1 MKRHSRENNRKDN
14 DEHVT
19 KTEASYDF
27 YDTIPDDYF
36 GYHELAEVPKIST
49 YGVLHENQNSSVAL
63 DVNKLNV

>member
-1 MKRHSRENNRKDN
+1 MKRHSHENNRKDN

-19 KTEASYDF
+19 KTEASYNF

-49 YGVLHENQNSSVAL
+49 YGVLHENQNPSVAL